1 MEIIFSGQISDGYG
15 IAHPST
21 VHSLSQSGSVTAAA
35 VLSAYRSDSQ
45 DDSQPM
51 DDADA
56 FGLRKTT
63 RQEKTRQ
70 KKTRQKKSKQEK
82 SKRRIR
88 KRKNKSK
95 KGKKGKK
102 GKTGRSRRK

>member
-1 MEIIFSGQISDGYG
+1 MEIIFSGQISAGYG

-70 KKTRQKKSKQEK
+70 KKSKQEK

-95 KGKKGKK
+95 KGKKGK
-102 GKTGRSRRK
+102 TGRSRRK